1 MAHGTSRGPVVSV
14 LMAVHDAEGSV
25 RRAVESVQNQ
35 SLRELE
41 LIVVDAGSQ
50 DSTVR
55 ILEAIAERDLR
66 VEVVRADACSRQ
78 EALDVALERAGGRY
92 LTVMDADTI
101 ARPGMLSDLVGLA
114 EERSL
119 ELAVGGIELCL
130 IGIGGRATELE
141 LASDA
146 AVFPTQHDLRTSAWH
161 FFSSGQ
167 LLPVVGKLFRLDRVR
182 DLGLRFSSGGPLA
195 HRFVIEYLAEAER
208 AGILGGICCRTERL
222 ATPVDRRLGQAEGY
236 RLLEREHAALLG
248 LYRHWGLEG
257 DVASMEMLQ
266 SRYLERLVACVEGV
280 CGGAS
285 GISSA
290 EQRRAVGRIIGTA
303 QAQLAASVAHP
314 ESNAARSMLAPIRS
328 HNVTLV
334 CAQARLLSLFRRG
347 HAVWAM
353 PDAFV

>member
-41 LIVVDAGSQ
+41 LIVVDAGSR

-78 EALDVALERAGGRY
+78 ETLDVALERAGGRY
-92 LTVMDADTI
+92 LTIMDADSI
-101 ARPGMLSDLVGLA
+101 ARPCMLADLVGLA

-119 ELAVGGIELCL
+119 ELAVGGLELCL

-146 AVFPTQHDLRTSAWH
+146 TVFPTQHDLRTSAWR

-182 DLGLRFSSGGPLA
+182 DLDLRFSSGGPLA
-195 HRFVIEYLAEAER
+195 HRFVIDYLAEAER

-222 ATPVDRRLGQAEGY
+222 AASVDRRLGQAEGY

-248 LYRHWGLEG
+248 LYRRWGLEG

-266 SRYLERLVACVEGV
+266 SRYMERLVACVEGV
-280 CGGAS
+280 CAS
-285 GISSA
+285 SLPA
-290 EQRRAVGRIIGTA
+290 VEQRRAVEAMIGTD
-303 QAQLAASVAHP
+303 QARLAASVARP
-314 ESNAARSMLAPIRS
+314 ASSAARSMLAPVRGG
-328 HNVTLV
+328 NVRLV
-334 CAQARLLSLFRRG
+334 CAQARLLALLGRG
-347 HAVWAM
+347 RAAWAM
-353 PDAFV
+353 PDAYV

>member
-41 LIVVDAGSQ
+41 LVVVDAGSR

-101 ARPGMLSDLVGLA
+101 ARPGMLADLVGLA

-222 ATPVDRRLGQAEGY
+222 AASVDRRLGQAEGY

-266 SRYLERLVACVEGV
+266 SRYMERLVACVEGV
-280 CGGAS
+280 CAS
-285 GISSA
+285 GLPAA
-290 EQRRAVGRIIGTA
+290 EQRRAVEAMIGTD
-303 QAQLAASVAHP
+303 QARLAASVARP
-314 ESNAARSMLAPIRS
+314 ASSAARSMLAPVRGG
-328 HNVTLV
+328 NVRLV
-334 CAQARLLSLFRRG
+334 CAQARLLALLGRG
-347 HAVWAM
+347 RAAWAM
-353 PDAFV
+353 PDAYV